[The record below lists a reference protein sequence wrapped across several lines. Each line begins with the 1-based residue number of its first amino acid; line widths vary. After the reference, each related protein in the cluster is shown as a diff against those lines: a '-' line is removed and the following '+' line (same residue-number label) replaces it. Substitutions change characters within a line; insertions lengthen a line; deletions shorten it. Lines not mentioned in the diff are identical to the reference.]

1 MNTEYNPYSA
11 PTSVIAD
18 QADSQPFA
26 QVSKGR
32 RLGGYLID
40 HLCFIGISMAIGVFT
55 ALVFKEQGIET
66 LQKIPNVVLGCSIL
80 LVFYCFFEGIWA
92 RTPGKFILGTM
103 VVNAAGERPSFGQIF
118 KRTLCR
124 FIPFDAFSYLGE
136 GRWHDSISKT
146 QVVHVRKA

>member
-18 QADSQPFA
+18 QADSQSLA
-26 QVSKGR
+26 SVSKGR
-32 RLGGYLID
+32 RFGGFAIDYL
-40 HLCFIGISMAIGVFT
+40 CYIGLSMAVGFLTV
-55 ALVFKEQGIET
+55 LVFGQEGIQILKE
-66 LQKIPNVVLGCSIL
+66 IPNAILGCFL
-80 LVFYCFFEGIWA
+80 LLFFYCFFEGIWA

-103 VVNAAGERPSFGQIF
+103 VVNAAGEKPGFGQIL

-146 QVVHVRKA
+146 QVVYVRKG